1 MGLGPAEYTAGGGG
15 DPRSSACCGAAGR
28 EAPVEG
34 CAGFPRPLCGD
45 PGPEAGPRGSSA
57 GGNGRRPLSSWPTE
71 KGSVGRAGAVSQP
84 TGAQAGSWGDRGA
97 AAGFVPGHPGSG
109 WRGRGWERR
118 EVAGPLR
125 GPHPLHASLLPWG
138 VFGTPQ
144 PAEASGGVTWKGFL
158 RLLRR
163 RVHVGACP
171 HGPSLRSWARGRDLT
186 AGRPATDLEGSF
198 TQVSAPS
205 DTKHELKDS
214 TTHRLLETYIYV
226 SIVKCGN

>member
-1 MGLGPAEYTAGGGG
+1 MPRRRWGTRAPRPAAG
-15 DPRSSACCGAAGR
+15 PRSGQRRLRAARASRGR
-28 EAPVEG
+28 
-34 CAGFPRPLCGD
+34 RTGD

-57 GGNGRRPLSSWPTE
+57 GGNGRRPLSSGPTE
-71 KGSVGRAGAVSQP
+71 KARWGARELRVAQP
-84 TGAQAGSWGDRGA
+84 TGPGAGLWGDRGA
-97 AAGFVPGHPGSG
+97 AAGFVPGHRGVG

-118 EVAGPLR
+118 EVAGPPR

-138 VFGTPQ
+138 GGVFGTLQ
-144 PAEASGGVTWKGFL
+144 PGEASGGVTWKGFL

-171 HGPSLRSWARGRDLT
+171 HGPSLRSWARGRNLT

-198 TQVSAPS
+198 TPVSAPS

-214 TTHRLLETYIYV
+214 TTHRLLETYL
-226 SIVKCGN
+226 CLR